1 MDIRLALM
9 TGVDIPIPELQAT
22 LHQPTIKEISF
33 IGEPD
38 FLAGVQCLSVR
49 KEMLTQ
55 DESLLSTTSNFQIF
69 MTIMNDK
76 SVKETVEKKQQ
87 VLAVLNLLFPN
98 YQIFFTPRAISMNC
112 ERGNVII
119 DEGNFEKFQEVI
131 GQVFCLQKSDG
142 GSFNPTDAKAKE
154 IADKLMKAR
163 QRVAAQKKAEQGDGS
178 VLAQYV
184 STLTVGISSMS
195 MEDCINLTMYQMYD
209 LVERYSLY
217 ISWDIDLK
225 SRLAGAKPDKP
236 VDNWMKQ
243 IH

>member
-22 LHQPTIKEISF
+22 LHQPTIKEISYV
-33 IGEPD
+33 GEKD
-38 FLAGVQCLSVR
+38 FLIGVQCLSIQ
-49 KEMLTQ
+49 KTMLIE
-55 DESLLSTTSNFQIF
+55 DESLLSQTSNFQIF
-69 MTIMNDK
+69 MTIMNEKTTQD
-76 SVKETVEKKQQ
+76 KKQS
-87 VLAVLNLLFPN
+87 VLTVLNILFPN

-112 ERGNVII
+112 EGINVII
-119 DEGNFEKFQEVI
+119 DEGNFEKFQQI
-131 GQVFCLQKSDG
+131 ISQIFCLSKSDAS
-142 GSFNPTDAKAKE
+142 SFNPQNKKAKE

-163 QRVAAQKKAEQGDGS
+163 QRVAAQKQAEQGEGS
-178 VLAQYV
+178 VFAQYV
-184 STLTVGISSMS
+184 STLTVGLGSMS
-195 MEDCINLTMYQMYD
+195 LQDCVNLTMYQMYD

-217 ISWDIDLK
+217 INWDIDMK

>member
-33 IGEPD
+33 VGEKD
-38 FLAGVQCLSVR
+38 FLIGIQCLSIQ
-49 KEMLTQ
+49 KTMLIQ
-55 DESLLSTTSNFQIF
+55 DESLLSTTTNFQIL

-76 SVKETVEKKQQ
+76 MTVDKKQS
-87 VLAVLNLLFPN
+87 VMTVLNLLFPT

-112 ERGNVII
+112 EGGNVII
-119 DEGNFEKFQEVI
+119 DEGNFEKFQEI
-131 GQVFCLQKSDG
+131 ISQVFCLSKSDG
-142 GSFNPTDAKAKE
+142 GSFNPQGKKAKE

-163 QRVAAQKKAEQGDGS
+163 QRVAAQKQAEQGDAS
-178 VLAQYV
+178 VFAQYI
-184 STLTVGISSMS
+184 STLTVGLGSMNLQ
-195 MEDCINLTMYQMYD
+195 DCINLTMYQMYD

-217 ISWDIDLK
+217 INWDIDLK

>member
-22 LHQPTIKEISF
+22 LHQPTIKEISY
-33 IGEPD
+33 IGEKD
-38 FLAGVQCLSVR
+38 FLVGIQCLSIQKSMVI
-49 KEMLTQ
+49 Q

-69 MTIMNDK
+69 MTIMNEKTTQD
-76 SVKETVEKKQQ
+76 KKQS
-87 VLAVLNLLFPN
+87 VLTALNLLFPG
-98 YQIFFTPRAISMNC
+98 YVIFFTPRAISMNC
-112 ERGNVII
+112 DKGNVII
-119 DEGNFEKFQEVI
+119 DEGNFEKFQQI
-131 GQVFCLQKSDG
+131 ISQVFCLSKNDAS
-142 GSFNPTDAKAKE
+142 SFNPQNKKAKE

-163 QRVAAQKKAEQGDGS
+163 QRVAAQKAAEQGEGS
-178 VLAQYV
+178 VFAQYI
-184 STLTVGISSMS
+184 STLTVGLGSMS
-195 MEDCINLTMYQMYD
+195 LQDCINLTMYQMYD

-217 ISWDIDLK
+217 INWDIDLK

>member
-22 LHQPTIKEISF
+22 LHQPTIKEISY
-33 IGEPD
+33 IGEKD
-38 FLAGVQCLSVR
+38 FLIGIQCLSIQKSMVI
-49 KEMLTQ
+49 Q

-76 SVKETVEKKQQ
+76 MTIDKKQN
-87 VLAVLNLLFPN
+87 VLTVLNLLFPN
-98 YQIFFTPRAISMNC
+98 YVIFFTPRAISMNC
-112 ERGNVII
+112 DKGNVII
-119 DEGNFEKFQEVI
+119 DEGNFEKFQQII
-131 GQVFCLQKSDG
+131 GQVFCLSKSDAS
-142 GSFNPTDAKAKE
+142 SFNPSNKKAKE

-163 QRVAAQKKAEQGDGS
+163 QRIAAQKAAEQGEGS
-178 VLAQYV
+178 VFAQYV
-184 STLTVGISSMS
+184 STLTVGLGSMS
-195 MEDCINLTMYQMYD
+195 LQDCINLTMYQMYD

-217 ISWDIDLK
+217 INWDIDLK

>member
-22 LHQPTIKEISF
+22 LHQPTIKEISY
-33 IGEPD
+33 IGEKD
-38 FLAGVQCLSVR
+38 FLVGIQCLSIQKSMVI
-49 KEMLTQ
+49 Q

-69 MTIMNDK
+69 MTIMNEKTTQDK
-76 SVKETVEKKQQ
+76 RQSVLT
-87 VLAVLNLLFPN
+87 ALNLLFPGHV
-98 YQIFFTPRAISMNC
+98 IFFTPRAISMNC
-112 ERGNVII
+112 DKGNVII
-119 DEGNFEKFQEVI
+119 DEGNFEKFQQI
-131 GQVFCLQKSDG
+131 ISQVFCLSKSDAS
-142 GSFNPTDAKAKE
+142 SFNPQNKKAKE

-163 QRVAAQKKAEQGDGS
+163 QRVAAQKAAEQGEGS
-178 VLAQYV
+178 VFAQYV
-184 STLTVGISSMS
+184 STLTVGLGSMS
-195 MEDCINLTMYQMYD
+195 LQDCINLTMYQMYD

-217 ISWDIDLK
+217 INWDIDLK